1 MSDDDLDL
9 DLGEEPV
16 KRARPPRAARPA
28 PAPVGSNAAPGEV
41 VAGPASA
48 KAVGVKKPSLVARAS
63 AYVKHPQWNGRT
75 FLGLLI
81 FLIVVVLFAENIS
94 PVRFYFMGLA
104 LELPKS
110 IAFIL
115 NVAIGAL
122 LMWLWQR
129 RSVRPSESGK

>member
-28 PAPVGSNAAPGEV
+28 PAPAAQL
-41 VAGPASA
+41 PADSKA
-48 KAVGVKKPSLVARAS
+48 ATKAVGAKQPNLVARGL
-63 AYVKHPQWNGRT
+63 AYIKHPLWNART
-75 FLGLLI
+75 FLTLLI
-81 FLIVVVLFAENIS
+81 VLVAAVLFVQNIN

-110 IAFIL
+110 IAFL
-115 NVAIGAL
+115 LDVALGAL

-129 RSVRPSESGK
+129 RPVRTVESGK